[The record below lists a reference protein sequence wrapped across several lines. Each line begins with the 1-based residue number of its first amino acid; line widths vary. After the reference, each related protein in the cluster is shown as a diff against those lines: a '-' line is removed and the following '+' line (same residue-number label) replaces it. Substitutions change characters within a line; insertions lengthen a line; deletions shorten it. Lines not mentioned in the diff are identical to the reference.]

1 MEPEF
6 DAYSTLQ
13 IDPLAEEI
21 VLDAAYRA
29 LARRY
34 HPDGESPSPARMADI
49 NRAYA
54 LLRTPELRR
63 RYDVGRKFSPVGPA
77 AAAPSPT
84 ADLRSR
90 LHPDEAT
97 VGAAGA
103 GGASG
108 AAPADTNGQI
118 GPGSALDFG
127 RYEGWKLRDLA
138 RRDPDYLRWLV
149 RHSSGIRYRTAIE
162 QVLRDMRLAA
172 ARD

>member
-1 MEPEF
+1 MEPDF
-6 DAYSTLQ
+6 DAYGILQ

-34 HPDGESPSPARMADI
+34 HPDGESPNPARMADI
-49 NRAYA
+49 NRAYS
-54 LLRTPELRR
+54 LLRTPPLRR
-63 RYDVGRKFSPVGPA
+63 RYDVGRKFHPVGTA
-77 AAAPSPT
+77 EASPSPT

-90 LHPDEAT
+90 LHQEDAQP
-97 VGAAGA
+97 GA
-103 GGASG
+103 GDS
-108 AAPADTNGQI
+108 NGQI

-138 RRDPDYLRWLV
+138 RRDPDYLRWLA

>member
-1 MEPEF
+1 MEPDF
-6 DAYSTLQ
+6 DAYTILQ

-29 LARRY
+29 LSRRY

-63 RYDVGRKFSPVGPA
+63 RYDVNRKFHPVGPA
-77 AAAPSPT
+77 QAAPSAPSPT
-84 ADLRSR
+84 ADLRAR
-90 LHPDEAT
+90 LRPDEAPPG
-97 VGAAGA
+97 VAADA
-103 GGASG
+103 
-108 AAPADTNGQI
+108 NGQI

-138 RRDPDYLRWLV
+138 RRDPDYLRWLA

-162 QVLRDMRLAA
+162 QVLREMRLAA

>member
-1 MEPEF
+1 MEPDF
-6 DAYSTLQ
+6 DAYTILQ

-29 LARRY
+29 LSRRY

-54 LLRTPELRR
+54 LLRTPALRR
-63 RYDVGRKFSPVGPA
+63 RYDVGRKFHPAGPA
-77 AAAPSPT
+77 QAAPSAPSPT

-90 LHPDEAT
+90 LHPDEPP
-97 VGAAGA
+97 GSAGDA
-103 GGASG
+103 
-108 AAPADTNGQI
+108 NGQI

-138 RRDPDYLRWLV
+138 RRDPDYLRWLA

-162 QVLRDMRLAA
+162 QVLREMRLAA
-172 ARD
+172 ARE

>member
-1 MEPEF
+1 MEPDF
-6 DAYSTLQ
+6 DAYAILQ

-29 LARRY
+29 LARHY

-54 LLRTPELRR
+54 LLRTPMLRR
-63 RYDVGRKFSPVGPA
+63 RYDVGRKFHPVGPA
-77 AAAPSPT
+77 QATESAPSPT

-90 LHPDEAT
+90 LRPDDAPD
-97 VGAAGA
+97 AA
-103 GGASG
+103 
-108 AAPADTNGQI
+108 AADGNGQI

-138 RRDPDYLRWLV
+138 RRDPDYLRWLA

-162 QVLRDMRLAA
+162 QVLREMRLATA
-172 ARD
+172 HG